1 MPLVSRTAARVRR
14 SLMRGSALALVV
26 VGIAPVAS
34 ALGEQPAAS
43 FRWFPTAPKV
53 GEAVTLASTATD
65 STSPITGLAWDLGG
79 NGAFAEGG
87 PVVGT
92 TFAIPGDHLVQL
104 RVTDAEGRS
113 AVASETIN
121 VGLPV
126 LTLMEPFPVVRFVAS
141 ERGTG
146 VTLQLLSVEAPKGT
160 RVTLVCRGRGCPVKL
175 EDRVAASAGPG
186 AVTVRFRRFER
197 RLAAGVVLEIRVSE
211 SGEIGKYTRLLIRHR
226 KPPRRADECV
236 EQMAPAPI
244 ACPA

>member
-1 MPLVSRTAARVRR
+1 MRVRR
-14 SLMRGSALALVV
+14 SLMRGTALALVV
-26 VGIAPVAS
+26 IGIAPAAS
-34 ALGEQPAAS
+34 ALGEPPAAS
-43 FRWFPTAPKV
+43 FLWFPTAPKV

-65 STSPITGLAWDLGG
+65 SASPITGLAWDLAG

-87 PVVGT
+87 PIVGT
-92 TFAIPGDHLVQL
+92 TFSIPGDHLVQL

-113 AVASETIN
+113 AIASETIK

-141 ERGTG
+141 ESGSG
-146 VTLQLLSVEAPKGT
+146 VTLHLLSVEAPKGT
-160 RVTLVCRGRGCPVKL
+160 RVTLVCRGRGCPVRL
-175 EDRVAASAGPG
+175 EDRVAASTGPG

-197 RLAAGVVLEIRVSE
+197 RRLAAGVVLEIRVSK

-236 EQMAPAPI
+236 EQMAAAPI